1 MVVFCD
7 MSKAWIT
14 GKPPHRVTIDHFPIG
29 RVLVYGI
36 PKMGGCLLSCPSKS
50 TPIWCLKGV
59 SLWFLVTYYHRTWS
73 HWRKEPCLVR
83 WVASVVKMIPSVAPK
98 QNAGVRCASILAHL
112 SGVRSPERRMR
123 AACVS
128 APCCTRF
135 GLCLVSRKKSTAG
148 QSLGFVHLDPQN
160 SRKRKL
166 KIVGQRHPRI
176 RASEALT
183 PG

>member
-1 MVVFCD
+1 MGASFFRGPPKWVGVF
-7 MSKAWIT
+7 
-14 GKPPHRVTIDHFPIG
+14 F
-29 RVLVYGI
+29 
-36 PKMGGCLLSCPSKS
+36 SCPSKS

-59 SLWFLVTYYHRTWS
+59 SLWFSWLPTTTGHGD
-73 HWRKEPCLVR
+73 WRKEPCLVR

-98 QNAGVRCASILAHL
+98 QNVGVRRASILRHL
-112 SGVRSPERRMR
+112 SGVLSPERRMR

-128 APCCTRF
+128 APCCIRF